1 MKRIAIGIIVSS
13 LALGSAPLAAAACW
27 QPVPAAN
34 SIVFT
39 TTQAGAPFQGQFKQ
53 FDGLV
58 CLGQGSGQDDRM
70 QVSVQTVSVDTD
82 LPELDEALRGP
93 DFFDT
98 ARWPQASFTSESIK
112 ALGDNH
118 YQVTGKLTL
127 RDVTREITVPFTFV
141 PTASGRARLDGKLDF
156 ERLDYH
162 IGLGQWQDTRWV
174 GDRVE
179 VKFSVML
186 KPAGGHGANGRANLR
201 QFWIK

>member
-1 MKRIAIGIIVSS
+1 MIRIAIGIIVSS

-27 QPVPAAN
+27 EPVPAAN
-34 SIVFT
+34 SIVFN
-39 TTQAGAPFQGQFKQ
+39 TTQAGAPFQGQFKN
-53 FDGLV
+53 FDGRV
-58 CLGQGSGQDDRM
+58 CLGPGRDDRM
-70 QVSVQTVSVDTD
+70 RVSVQTASVDTD

-93 DFFDT
+93 DFFDVS
-98 ARWPQASFTSESIK
+98 RWPQASFTSESIK

-127 RDVTREITVPFTFV
+127 RDVTHEITVPFTFT
-141 PTASGRARLDGKLDF
+141 PTADGGARLEGRLDF

-179 VKFSVML
+179 VTFSVAL
-186 KPAGGHGANGRANLR
+186 TPVRGPTVDSQAGPRG
-201 QFWIK
+201 FWIK